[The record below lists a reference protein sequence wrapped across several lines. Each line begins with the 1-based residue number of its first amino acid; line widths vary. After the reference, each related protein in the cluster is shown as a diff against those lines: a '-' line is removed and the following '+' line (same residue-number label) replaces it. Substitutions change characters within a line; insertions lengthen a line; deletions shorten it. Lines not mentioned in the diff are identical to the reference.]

1 MNSGWKIGAVAFGAM
16 LLAGLLPAGA
26 DCSRFDALV
35 TSADTGRGFEDLVPF
50 RSFYDLRRDDL
61 PAEQIYPGFDTC
73 QVIDNDWNSA
83 NQHYGEAQYVCTLEP
98 EVGASGTLTFDEAVL
113 KFRSIGALAMAI
125 VACVNADAR
134 FKPDRDSMEV
144 KSFIMKPELTNMR
157 GMYDNPRVQ
166 VEVIDL
172 SSRITIEPSDK
183 DPFGLV
189 RAQGLKFTVSGI
201 AHNFKDGPK
210 PRAE

>member
-1 MNSGWKIGAVAFGAM
+1 MNCGWKIGTAALGAM

-26 DCSRFDALV
+26 DCSKFDTLV

-50 RSFYDLRRDDL
+50 RSFYDLRLDDL
-61 PAEQIYPGFDTC
+61 PAAQAYPGFDSC

-83 NQHYGEAQYVCTLEP
+83 NQHYGEAQYVCMAEP
-98 EVGASGTLTFDEAVL
+98 KSNPYGRLAFDEAVV
-113 KFRSIGALAMAI
+113 KSRAIGSLALAI
-125 VACVNADAR
+125 IGCVNADAR
-134 FKPDRDSMEV
+134 FKPDKDTQFV
-144 KSFIMKPELTNMR
+144 KSFIMKPELTDMR

-166 VEVIDL
+166 IEVIDL
-172 SSRITIEPSDK
+172 SSRIMVEPSDK

-189 RAQGLKFTVSGI
+189 RAQGLKLTISGI